1 MRVRNLTH
9 GNESCIHRAGTVLL
23 VIFFMIFS
31 TSGFREIL
39 AAQPEAWKPSKPMR
53 IILSG
58 RGAYDLI
65 ARQLARVL
73 PDYAGQKLT
82 VQIVEGAQG
91 FNAMD
96 VLHGASPDGHTIS
109 LLGVAT
115 YVGLTT
121 KSLYSWNVQ
130 DIPVIMALDAPPY
143 GIFGSPKSPFQSYKD
158 IGNAK
163 TPVRIALAG
172 ATFIVIPLIVDFDK
186 KGVPYKFARFK
197 GVEDAKLAVLAGN
210 ADLTSGALTGINTK
224 QLKSGEITL
233 LWIYSTK
240 RVAEFPNAP
249 THHELGMPKE
259 WSDYALTRLIQVP
272 PGTPAHVQNVLREG
286 LTKAFKDKRMMEWSE
301 KTDTPVDILPEAEF
315 KQRINFLVKAFKEN
329 QKIVEAYY

>member
-1 MRVRNLTH
+1 MYW
-9 GNESCIHRAGTVLL
+9 NESRVYRVVAVSL
-23 VIFFMIFS
+23 VIFSIVLS
-31 TSGFREIL
+31 TGRFDEGV
-39 AAQPEAWKPSKPMR
+39 AGQPESWKPSKPMK

-65 ARQLARVL
+65 ARQMARVL
-73 PDYAGQKLT
+73 PDYFGQKVT
-82 VQIVEGAQG
+82 IQVVEGAQG

-96 VLHGASPDGHTIS
+96 VLHGSSPDGHTIS

-121 KSLYSWNVQ
+121 KSLYPWKVQ

-143 GIFGSPKSPFQSYKD
+143 GIFGSPKSPFSSYKD
-158 IGNAK
+158 IVNTKA
-163 TPVRIALAG
+163 PVRIALAG
-172 ATFIVIPLIVDFDK
+172 ATFIVIPLIVDFEK
-186 KGVPYKFARFK
+186 KGIPYKFARFK

-224 QLKSGEITL
+224 QINSGEITL

-249 THHELGMPKE
+249 THFELGMPKE

-272 PGTPAHVQNVLREG
+272 PGTPAHIQSGLREG
-286 LTKAFKDKRMMEWSE
+286 LIKAFKDKRTIEWSE
-301 KTDTPVDILPEAEF
+301 KIDTPVDLLPEAEF